1 LKILIYT
8 EYFFPIPGG
17 VQTSVY
23 ELATGLTELR
33 TAGPERE
40 GIEVTVVTQTSRG
53 ENQDDSYPFRV
64 VRRPGFAQLARLIR
78 EADVIHLAGPPM
90 LPLALAYLL
99 RKPFV
104 IEHHG
109 YQAICPN
116 GLLFVQPSQTC
127 CPGEFMRGH
136 YAECVRCCAST
147 MGQANGPLKVLSTF
161 PRRWVC
167 KKAAINIA
175 ITRHVSARLTLPRTV
190 TVYYGIG
197 LADPSSNGNH
207 SLDSGPLR
215 VAYVGRLVSE
225 KGLPTLVQAADLLR
239 QSGCNFRLAF
249 IGDGPEREHLEVLAE
264 SLGVRELTTF
274 TGFLRDSDLAQAVDA
289 VDVVVMPSIWE
300 ETAGLSAIEHMMRG
314 RVVIAADIGGLGE
327 VVGDAGLKFPSG
339 DAQALTSCIRRVMD
353 DPSLRVSLG
362 SSARARATRFFTR
375 DRMIE
380 EHVSIYREAI
390 SR

>member
-1 LKILIYT
+1 MKILIYT

-17 VQTSVY
+17 VQTSVF

-40 GIEVTVVTQTSRG
+40 SIGVTVVTRTSRG
-53 ENQDDSYPFRV
+53 ANQDDSYPFRV
-64 VRRPGFAQLARLIR
+64 VRRPGLAELARLIR

-99 RKPFV
+99 RRPFV

-136 YAECVRCCAST
+136 YAECVKCCANT
-147 MGQANGPLKVLSTF
+147 MGQADGLLKVLSTF
-161 PRRWVC
+161 PRRWLC
-167 KKAAINIA
+167 KRAAINIA
-175 ITRHVSARLTLPRTV
+175 ITRHVNARLTLPRTV

-197 LADPSSNGNH
+197 QVEMASNGNH

-225 KGLPTLVQAADLLR
+225 KGLPTLLQAADLLR

-249 IGDGPEREHLEVLAE
+249 IGDGPEREHLEKLAE
-264 SLGVRELTTF
+264 SLAVRELTTF
-274 TGFLRDSDLAQAVDA
+274 TGFLRNSELAQAVDA
-289 VDVVVMPSIWE
+289 VDVVVTPSILE
-300 ETAGLSAIEHMMRG
+300 ETAGLSSIEHMMRG
-314 RVVIAADIGGLGE
+314 RVVIASDIGGLGE

-339 DAQALTSCIRRVMD
+339 DAQALTSCIRRVID

-362 SSARARATRFFTR
+362 SSARTRATRFFTR

-380 EHVSIYREAI
+380 EHVSVYREAI

>member
-1 LKILIYT
+1 MKILIYT
-8 EYFFPIPGG
+8 EYFLPIPGG
-17 VQTSVY
+17 VQTSVF
-23 ELATGLTELR
+23 ELAMGLTELR

-40 GIEVTVVTQTSRG
+40 GIEVTVVTRTSRG
-53 ENQDDSYPFRV
+53 ANQDDSYPFRV
-64 VRRPGFAQLARLIR
+64 IRCPGFAQLARLIR
-78 EADVIHLAGPPM
+78 EADVVHLAGPPM

-136 YAECVRCCAST
+136 YAECLRCCANT
-147 MGQANGPLKVLSTF
+147 MGQADGLLKVLSMF
-161 PRRWVC
+161 PRRWLC
-167 KKAAINIA
+167 KRAAINIA
-175 ITRHVSARLTLPRTV
+175 ITRHVSARISLPRTV

-197 LADPSSNGNH
+197 QAEMASNGDH

-215 VAYVGRLVSE
+215 LAYVGRLVSE
-225 KGLPTLVQAADLLR
+225 KGLPTLLEAANLLR

-249 IGDGPEREHLEVLAE
+249 IGDGPERQHLEKLAE
-264 SLGVRELTTF
+264 SLAVRELTTF
-274 TGFLRDSDLAQAVDA
+274 TGFLRDSDLAQAVDG
-289 VDVVVMPSIWE
+289 VDVVVMPSVWE

-339 DAQALTSCIRRVMD
+339 DARALTSCIRRVID

-362 SSARARATRFFTR
+362 SSARTRATRFFTR

-380 EHVSIYREAI
+380 EHVSVYREAI

>member
-1 LKILIYT
+1 MKILIYT

-17 VQTSVY
+17 VQTIVL
-23 ELATGLTELR
+23 ELAAGLMELR
-33 TAGPERE
+33 TASE
-40 GIEVTVVTQTSRG
+40 GMEVTVVTRTARG
-53 ENQDDSYPFRV
+53 ADSADSYPFRV
-64 VRRPGFAQLARLIR
+64 VRCPRFAQLARLIR
-78 EADVIHLAGPPM
+78 EADVIHLAGPAM
-90 LPLALAYLL
+90 LPLALSYLL

-127 CPGEFMRGH
+127 CPGEFMRRH
-136 YAECVRCCAST
+136 YVECLRCCYHT
-147 MGQANGPLKVLSTF
+147 PGQAGPLLSVLSTF
-161 PRRWVC
+161 PRRWFC
-167 KKAAINIA
+167 KRAAINIA

-197 LADPSSNGNH
+197 QTELASNGKH

-215 VAYVGRLVSE
+215 VAYVGRLVAE
-225 KGLPTLVQAADLLR
+225 KGLTTLLQAGDLLK

-249 IGDGPEREHLEVLAE
+249 IGDGPEREYLEKLTE

-274 TGFLRDSDLAQAVDA
+274 TGFLRNSELAQAVNA

-327 VVGDAGLKFPSG
+327 VVGDAGLKFPIG

-353 DPSLRVSLG
+353 DRSLRASLG
-362 SSARARATRFFTR
+362 SSARTRATRFFTH

-380 EHVSIYREAI
+380 EHVSVYREAI

>member
-1 LKILIYT
+1 MKILIYT
-8 EYFFPIPGG
+8 EYFLPIPGG
-17 VQTSVY
+17 VQTSVL
-23 ELATGLTELR
+23 ELATGLMELR
-33 TAGPERE
+33 TASES
-40 GIEVTVVTQTSRG
+40 IEVTVVTRTSRG
-53 ENQDDSYPFRV
+53 ADQDDSYPFRV
-64 VRRPGFAQLARLIR
+64 VRRPGLAQFVRLIR

-90 LPLALAYLL
+90 LPLALSYLL

-136 YAECVRCCAST
+136 YAECVRCCANT
-147 MGQANGPLKVLSTF
+147 MGQADGLLKVLSTF
-161 PRRWVC
+161 PRRWFC
-167 KKAAINIA
+167 KRAAINIA

-190 TVYYGIG
+190 TVYYGMG
-197 LADPSSNGNH
+197 QAELVSNGNH
-207 SLDSGPLR
+207 GLDSGPLR

-225 KGLPTLVQAADLLR
+225 KGLRTLLQAADLLR
-239 QSGCNFRLAF
+239 RSGCNFRLAF
-249 IGDGPEREHLEVLAE
+249 IGDGPEREDLERLAE

-274 TGFLRDSDLAQAVDA
+274 TGFLRNSDLAQAVNG

-339 DAQALTSCIRRVMD
+339 DAQALTSCIRRVID

-362 SSARARATRFFTR
+362 SSARTRATRFFTR

>member
-40 GIEVTVVTQTSRG
+40 NIEVTVVTRTSRG
-53 ENQDDSYPFRV
+53 ANQDDSYPFRV
-64 VRRPGFAQLARLIR
+64 VRRPGLAQLARLIR

-136 YAECVRCCAST
+136 YAECVRCCSHT
-147 MGQANGPLKVLSTF
+147 MGQGRRLLKVLSMF
-161 PRRWVC
+161 PRRWLC
-167 KKAAINIA
+167 KRAAINIA
-175 ITRHVSARLTLPRTV
+175 ITRHVSARHALPRTV
-190 TVYYGIG
+190 TVYYGISQTE
-197 LADPSSNGNH
+197 LASNGNH
-207 SLDSGPLR
+207 SLDCGPLR
-215 VAYVGRLVSE
+215 LAYVGRLVAE
-225 KGLPTLVQAADLLR
+225 KGLPTLLEAADLLK

-249 IGDGPEREHLEVLAE
+249 IGDGPEREHLEWLAE

-274 TGFLRDSDLAQAVDA
+274 TGFLRDSELAQAVDG

-339 DAQALTSCIRRVMD
+339 DAQALTSCIRRLID

-362 SSARARATRFFTR
+362 SSARTRATQFFTR

-380 EHVSIYREAI
+380 EHVSVYREAI